1 MNDKIF
7 RQLTPEQQDT
17 VMKITA
23 ESIRQGIN
31 PDLVNAIAFTESNF
45 SHFNKDGIKT
55 SPAGARGVMQIMPD
69 TAKLYN
75 KKFNINIDPD
85 DEDSNIMG
93 GVTII
98 KDLLQT
104 YKNPR
109 NAVALYNTSPN
120 AAKTFLETYNTDP
133 DKAILSLPVE
143 TQRYSISVGKNFDL
157 NDDKNTGFYSPPT
170 GNERIVRGQDPSEES
185 SAGDNNDETTLEKVK
200 RIYEEN
206 KDSMVIPAAAAG
218 AAKGLVEKIFTDPSA
233 NMMAVGEM
241 APEDVRVLQ
250 QRARTAEIRAQEIVD
265 EIVNRRA
272 SGVSVA
278 DLEDEFRLRQAAATQ
293 AEQELRTATEESRRL
308 NRAPAPVISETGAPV
323 GATESRVG
331 RASGPKIEGDS
342 GTRNW
347 MIQEAGQKHQLPE
360 IILDMATGKSKESPT
375 GGKALIDKDLANI
388 EKIKQLGMGNTKLVT
403 TEGGAQ
409 LQLPPQETERLNAEI
424 ANKQEAQRIQQQY
437 AAEQAEAQRLAQER
451 QLAQQRQIAQQRVEQ
466 ARAEKIAASQQAS
479 QAKQQAAAARSQ
491 AASETRR
498 ATTADTS
505 ARAASTVAQEGAA
518 TQPSALK
525 MMAREAGRR
534 FSEKMPVI
542 GNTLSAAGAA
552 MSVGEAVD
560 RYKQGDYSGS
570 VLYAIEAALNAASMA
585 PPVNPASLMVKGAG
599 AVGSLGMIPIGIA
612 HDYFKGVGPWA
623 KTPTKN
629 ARGGLSTIM
638 R

>member
-109 NAVALYNTSPN
+109 NAVVLYNATPK
-120 AAKTFLETYNTDP
+120 AAKTFLETYDTDP

-308 NRAPAPVISETGAPV
+308 NRAPVPIDAPVSEAVAPRTKP
-323 GATESRVG
+323 G
-331 RASGPKIEGDS
+331 ASGASNWVRAMGDDIPEVLADQAANMRKDNPRGGQAIIDRDLLAKQKIADLGDA
-342 GTRNW
+342 NF
-347 MIQEAGQKHQLPE
+347 K
-360 IILDMATGKSKESPT
+360 
-375 GGKALIDKDLANI
+375 LA
-388 EKIKQLGMGNTKLVT
+388 T
-403 TEGGAQ
+403 TEGGVQ

-424 ANKQEAQRIQQQY
+424 ANKQEVQRIQQQY

-451 QLAQQRQIAQQRVEQ
+451 QLAQQRQIAQQRVNQ
-466 ARAEKIAASQQAS
+466 AREEKIVASQQAS

-599 AVGSLGMIPIGIA
+599 AIGSLGMIPIGIA

>member
-109 NAVALYNTSPN
+109 NAVVLYNATPK
-120 AAKTFLETYNTDP
+120 AAKTFLETYDTDP

-170 GNERIVRGQDPSEES
+170 GNERIVRSQDPSEES

-308 NRAPAPVISETGAPV
+308 NRAPVPIDAPVSEAVAPRTKP
-323 GATESRVG
+323 G
-331 RASGPKIEGDS
+331 ASGASNWVRAMGDDIPEVLADQAANMRKDNPRGGQAIIDRDLLAKQKIADLGDA
-342 GTRNW
+342 NF
-347 MIQEAGQKHQLPE
+347 K
-360 IILDMATGKSKESPT
+360 
-375 GGKALIDKDLANI
+375 LA
-388 EKIKQLGMGNTKLVT
+388 T
-403 TEGGAQ
+403 TEGGVQ

-424 ANKQEAQRIQQQY
+424 ANKQEVQRIQQQY

-451 QLAQQRQIAQQRVEQ
+451 QLAQQRQIAQQRVNQ
-466 ARAEKIAASQQAS
+466 AREEKIVASQQAS

-599 AVGSLGMIPIGIA
+599 AIGSLGMIPIGIA